1 MATALRLKVLVVDDE
16 RMYRYLLQ
24 KALEAEEY
32 EVLIAEDGE
41 RAIQLI
47 EQNNFDIVL
56 TDLAMPGKDGLAV
69 LRAAKK
75 KNDLTVVIIITGY
88 ASLDTALAA
97 IHDGVYDYIT
107 KPFQLDEIKLT
118 LKNASERINLKRLNE
133 ELLAKL
139 EEAYHKLD
147 DLTQNRQQSEYKITE
162 IDKQLAQRQ
171 QEITDNMRRLRG
183 FHDRVFP
190 FQFESNR
197 AVEEEPKEDQ
207 PAYSQIKEAIKL
219 WKNGAITEQEFRILK
234 RKILNS

>member
-1 MATALRLKVLVVDDE
+1 
-16 RMYRYLLQ
+16 MYRYLLQ
-24 KALEAEEY
+24 KALEAEDY

-41 RAIQLI
+41 RAIELI
-47 EQNNFDIVL
+47 QQHSFDIVL
-56 TDLAMPGKDGLAV
+56 TDLAMPGSDGLAV
-69 LRAAKK
+69 LRAAKN

-139 EEAYHKLD
+139 EEAYNKIEE
-147 DLTQNRQQSEYKITE
+147 LTRNRRQGEHKITE

-171 QEITDNMRRLRG
+171 QEITDNMKRLRG

-190 FQFESNR
+190 FQFASNR
-197 AVEEEPKEDQ
+197 PVEEEPKEDQ

-219 WKNGAITEQEFRILK
+219 WKNGAITEQEFKILK

>member
-1 MATALRLKVLVVDDE
+1 MATTLQLKVLVVDDE

-24 KALEAEEY
+24 KALEAEDY
-32 EVLIAEDGE
+32 EVFIAEDGE
-41 RAIQLI
+41 RAIELI
-47 EQNNFDIVL
+47 QQNNFDIVL
-56 TDLAMPGKDGLAV
+56 TDLAMPNKDGLAV

-118 LKNASERINLKRLNE
+118 LKNASERINLRRLNE

-139 EEAYHKLD
+139 EEAYRKIE
-147 DLTQNRQQSEYKITE
+147 DLSRNSQQSSVKITD
-162 IDKQLAQRQ
+162 IDKQLALRQ

-197 AVEEEPKEDQ
+197 AAEDEPKEDE
-207 PAYSQIKEAIKL
+207 PAYSQIREAIKL
-219 WKNGAITEQEFRILK
+219 WKNGAITEQEFKILK